1 MAFHPRG
8 SRTFIGEV
16 CLPQAAEFRRKIEPQ
31 EEIFDLLLVE
41 RGYTI
46 GSATEKNLLDIPPP
60 WPGGRKVESFLRPD
74 NVAL

>member
-8 SRTFIGEV
+8 LRTFIGEV

-46 GSATEKNLLDIPPP
+46 GPAREEELLATR
-60 WPGGRKVESFLRPD
+60 PGGRKVESFLRPD